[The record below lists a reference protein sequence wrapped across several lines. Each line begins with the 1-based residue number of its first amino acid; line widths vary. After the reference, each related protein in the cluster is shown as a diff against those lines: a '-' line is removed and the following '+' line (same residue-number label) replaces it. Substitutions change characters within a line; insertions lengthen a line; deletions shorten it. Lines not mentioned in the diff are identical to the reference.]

1 MGVDPLRSP
10 PCPLGG
16 KEGKS
21 PTSFGKKLQYLG
33 KFQTFRHP
41 TESKKCSSALFPPR
55 LPPSKAP
62 LSTAR
67 SWVQFLVM
75 TEWKILFSQKDFNF
89 FRHQTESNICSSAL
103 FPSRLPPSKA
113 PLSTGRSWVQSL
125 VMTEWKNLIFSENF
139 TFSDFRPGCNKFCW
153 GPGRTSL
160 HRDWPLPKSPLPPG
174 GKRGKFP
181 HPFRAKHCYISK
193 SSNFFDFRPRAIC
206 VRLLFFVLDYPLR
219 KHPCQ
224 LGGHEFNS

>member
-1 MGVDPLRSP
+1 MSSILSHDRMKNPIFSER
-10 PCPLGG
+10 
-16 KEGKS
+16 
-21 PTSFGKKLQYLG
+21 
-33 KFQTFRHP
+33 FQ
-41 TESKKCSSALFPPR
+41 L
-55 LPPSKAP
+55 
-62 LSTAR
+62 
-67 SWVQFLVM
+67 
-75 TEWKILFSQKDFNF
+75 
-89 FRHQTESNICSSAL
+89 FRHQTESNMCSSAL

-139 TFSDFRPGCNKFCW
+139 TFSDFRPGCNKFYS

-193 SSNFFDFRPRAIC
+193 SFNFFDFRPRAIC